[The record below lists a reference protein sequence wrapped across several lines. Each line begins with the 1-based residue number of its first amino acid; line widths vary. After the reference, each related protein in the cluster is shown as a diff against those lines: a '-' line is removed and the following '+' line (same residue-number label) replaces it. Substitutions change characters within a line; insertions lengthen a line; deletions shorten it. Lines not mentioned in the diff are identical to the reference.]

1 MEGTMRKEKAWN
13 SKASREN
20 LEIEIITND
29 LLICEN
35 LIHKRQD

>member
-1 MEGTMRKEKAWN
+1 MRKEITRS
-13 SKASREN
+13 SKPSKED

-29 LLICEN
+29 LLICEH